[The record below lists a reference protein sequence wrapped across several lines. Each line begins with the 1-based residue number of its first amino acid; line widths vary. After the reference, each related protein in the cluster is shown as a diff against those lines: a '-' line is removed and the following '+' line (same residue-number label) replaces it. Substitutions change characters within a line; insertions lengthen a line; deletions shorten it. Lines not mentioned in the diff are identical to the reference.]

1 MCIKTSTVTET
12 EGGQGD
18 QSSREGSRPA
28 GCVLGLSQ
36 DLRESLREPTGHV
49 PVPCLNSGHVGAGLA
64 RRTRTVVPAQVPSHG
79 PDGSPVPL
87 RGSEEPRPW
96 AVHRGL

>member
-36 DLRESLREPTGHV
+36 DLCESLREPTGHV

-64 RRTRTVVPAQVPSHG
+64 RRMGTVVPAQVPSHG
-79 PDGSPVPL
+79 LDGLASPSV
-87 RGSEEPRPW
+87 GF
-96 AVHRGL
+96 